1 MTINGKISFEI
12 EDQTY
17 ELEGCEISEE
27 GALFL
32 PWKNLSPNQHLG
44 LKTQVTLT
52 IKDTETTNL
61 VVEGQLQ
68 READLSQDCLNI
80 KFYWTP
86 EKLNVYKD
94 LEKKIGQEP
103 KRRQRKLPR
112 IEGND
117 KLKYFPKN
125 VFLYK
130 SSADAGEFNTLG
142 GIPIISDLR
151 DISPHGALVTTEN
164 QISFKIEIGE
174 EVILVIEPRG
184 AYNHQVRIRAQIVR
198 TIDEFA
204 RENGNRIRKLG
215 MKFLKIHPL
224 DLQHFKQLMTLII
237 EELQGVKS

>member
-1 MTINGKISFEI
+1 MIINGKISFGI

-27 GALFL
+27 GVSYL
-32 PWKNLSPNQHLG
+32 PWKTLSPDQHLG

-52 IKDTETTNL
+52 IKDAETSNL
-61 VVEGQLQ
+61 VVEGQIS
-68 READLSQDCLNI
+68 REVDLSQDCLNI
-80 KFYWTP
+80 KFNWTQ
-86 EKLNVYKD
+86 EKLKTYKD
-94 LEKKIGQEP
+94 LEKKLGHESQQ
-103 KRRQRKLPR
+103 KQRKLPR
-112 IEGND
+112 IPGND

-125 VFLYK
+125 IFLYK

-142 GIPIISDLR
+142 TPIISDVR

-164 QISFKIEIGE
+164 QISFKIEVGE
-174 EVILVIEPRG
+174 EVVIVIEPRG
-184 AYNHQVRIRAQIVR
+184 TYNHQVRIHAQIVR
-198 TIDEFA
+198 TIDEFVK
-204 RENGNRIRKLG
+204 ENGNRVRKLG